1 MENKAHAL
9 AAGLFVLVAAALLGL
24 LALWLGT
31 ESGKPH
37 RYEISTRESVSG
49 LQPQA
54 PVRFR
59 GVDVGKVVSIGFD
72 PQTNGNILLQLDID
86 EKTPLTQATFATLDF
101 QGVTGL
107 AFVQLDDTGQPN
119 AATAPVLRHNDA
131 KPPRLPLK
139 QGLLTKLAARGESL
153 LEKSEQI
160 AIKLNAVLD
169 TANQQRFSAALDNI
183 SQTADSVKLTAQ
195 STEKLVTRLDTTI
208 VSRLN
213 PALAA
218 VPPLAADAS
227 KAMRGLQTTSEQVG
241 QTAGDV
247 STTMKRFSDPQ
258 GTLDDMRT
266 ATQSVT
272 AAADGFNLQTI
283 PRMNRALDATTKAAV
298 QTGRTVGSL
307 SDNPQGLIFGN
318 GPMQPG
324 PGEPGFTPPGSRP

>member
-24 LALWLGT
+24 LALWLST
-31 ESGKPH
+31 DSGKPH

-59 GVDVGKVVSIGFD
+59 GVDVGKVVAIGFD
-72 PQTNGNILLQLDID
+72 PQTKGNILLQLDID
-86 EKTPLTQATFATLDF
+86 EKAPLTQATFATLDF

-107 AFVQLDDTGQPN
+107 AFVQLDDTGQPS
-119 AATAPVLRHNDA
+119 AVLAPNDD

-139 QGLLTKLAARGESL
+139 PGLLTKLMAKGESL
-153 LEKSEQI
+153 IDKSEQV
-160 AIKLNAVLD
+160 ATKLNTVLGE
-169 TANQQRFSAALDNI
+169 ANQKAFADALANI
-183 SQTADSVKLTAQ
+183 GQAADSAKLTAQ
-195 STEKLVTRLDTTI
+195 SAEKLATRLDDTI
-208 VSRLN
+208 VQRLN
-213 PALAA
+213 PALDA
-218 VPPLAADAS
+218 VPPLAADAR
-227 KAMRGLQTTSEQVG
+227 KTLRALQTTGEQMG

-266 ATQSVT
+266 ATQAVT
-272 AAADGFNLQTI
+272 AAADGFNLSTI

-298 QTGRTVGSL
+298 QTGRTVGSI

-318 GPMQPG
+318 GPQLPG
-324 PGEPGFTPPGSRP
+324 PGEPGFSPPGSRP